1 MSTRNS
7 GSGHSDTQG
16 RARRARISWLS
27 VAVVLVASV
36 WYVYRRR
43 VGAEEAGAAMYIISG
58 SFSTSSLYVLRY
70 EPASRK
76 LHLVQSVPAYGPHQ
90 YLHLDRRRR
99 RLYAT
104 SWQQPARLS
113 AWDIHFDGP
122 GMPPQLTLIN
132 HAPIT
137 AVSSYISSKYSLLF
151 SVGGPTGELHQL
163 NPHTG
168 AIQEKLQ
175 ELLFVPKE
183 ALQHEDK
190 SRNALRYGSHAIE
203 VSSLDQVFVPHL
215 GRNSIWM
222 YQLDAHKKALKFLSE
237 VMSVRADD
245 GPRHAVVSAD
255 GRRLYVVTEHTSRVD
270 LYDVTGGGL
279 KHRASRSVI
288 EEGSEPGQYRGD
300 TIRMVPWDGG
310 EREYMVATTRGA
322 TPSQRGHLAVLEYHL
337 ASRSLSILLRWQ
349 TPTSGG
355 KANAIELCPLSLT
368 NNHSFLLLLTDDQ
381 LGSVSV
387 LQCDLASR
395 TISLLDRALIDHQ
408 HVGASHAVW
417 L

>member
-1 MSTRNS
+1 VKLDR
-7 GSGHSDTQG
+7 
-16 RARRARISWLS
+16 
-27 VAVVLVASV
+27 
-36 WYVYRRR
+36 
-43 VGAEEAGAAMYIISG
+43 IISERSMGLTLLPPTPG
-58 SFSTSSLYVLRY
+58 SFSTSFLYVLRY

-113 AWDIHFDGP
+113 AWDIHFDRP
-122 GMPPQLTLIN
+122 GMPPRLSLIN
-132 HAPIT
+132 DAPIT
-137 AVSSYISSKYSLLF
+137 AVSSYISSKHSLLF

-222 YQLDAHKKALKFLSE
+222 YQLDADKKALKFLSE
-237 VMSVRADD
+237 VKSVRADD

-270 LYDVTGGGL
+270 LYDVTDGGL
-279 KHRASRSVI
+279 EHRGSRSVI

-300 TIRMVPWDGG
+300 TLPLHPPPL
-310 EREYMVATTRGA
+310 AN
-322 TPSQRGHLAVLEYHL
+322 PLQRRKG
-337 ASRSLSILLRWQ
+337 
-349 TPTSGG
+349 
-355 KANAIELCPLSLT
+355 
-368 NNHSFLLLLTDDQ
+368 
-381 LGSVSV
+381 
-387 LQCDLASR
+387 
-395 TISLLDRALIDHQ
+395 
-408 HVGASHAVW
+408 
-417 L
+417 